1 MLLVFGGTWAYPSKQ
16 CMSNLKCF
24 YFYMQICLQFH
35 PLQFQILYFEETGT
49 ESRSL
54 QIPEFTMT
62 PRKMLISIGQAIL
75 WQQTAPVLS
84 DLIQQ
89 NLLLAQ
95 TIIDKWFSSALYNPE
110 ISCFL
115 LAISSFEIICLLLA
129 DDKVLESLPWFT

>member
-1 MLLVFGGTWAYPSKQ
+1 
-16 CMSNLKCF
+16 
-24 YFYMQICLQFH
+24 MQICLQFH
-35 PLQFQILYFEETGT
+35 PLQFHILYFEEAGT

-95 TIIDKWFSSALYNPE
+95 TIIDKWFSSALYNP
-110 ISCFL
+110 
-115 LAISSFEIICLLLA
+115 
-129 DDKVLESLPWFT
+129 